1 MNNLVKYNNFLF
13 ENQFQSIIDDIF
25 KIIESDGKWTSDN
38 TYEWSEEES
47 NTFEWEIN
55 NKPNKIKDKLNN
67 FLSKL
72 NKKDIRKYFYKLVDK
87 LKSLPEKVRKK
98 LILSYA
104 TIFLSFVSIG
114 YLTTEQ
120 IDDDISNDVRTEILT
135 LINDIKDIKEA
146 SLKSTKS
153 FFDKAQNI
161 VKGLEAGYSNDKGDT
176 GNWIKVKG
184 GRRFVGTN
192 HGISAPILAE
202 YLGRL
207 PKKEDMI
214 NLSYKT
220 ALDIYKKNYWDSQNL
235 SDFNDQSISN
245 LLYDGCVNQ
254 GITGMKDVLRKA
266 LIENNIDINNEDN
279 PFSKN
284 WISKINKINKKD
296 LFESIKKFR
305 EIRYKEAR
313 TFHRHGDGWLNRLNS
328 FNYENNSSMT

>member
-135 LINDIKDIKEA
+135 L
-146 SLKSTKS
+146 
-153 FFDKAQNI
+153 
-161 VKGLEAGYSNDKGDT
+161 
-176 GNWIKVKG
+176 
-184 GRRFVGTN
+184 R
-192 HGISAPILAE
+192 ILM
-202 YLGRL
+202 
-207 PKKEDMI
+207 D
-214 NLSYKT
+214 
-220 ALDIYKKNYWDSQNL
+220 
-235 SDFNDQSISN
+235 
-245 LLYDGCVNQ
+245 
-254 GITGMKDVLRKA
+254 
-266 LIENNIDINNEDN
+266 
-279 PFSKN
+279 
-284 WISKINKINKKD
+284 
-296 LFESIKKFR
+296 
-305 EIRYKEAR
+305 
-313 TFHRHGDGWLNRLNS
+313 
-328 FNYENNSSMT
+328 